1 MERCPR
7 CGLNRRS
14 VRSEFCPA
22 CGQEFPALSPRP
34 ETPPLPVPLQRET
47 SLPIPT
53 TRGPQFHATSMP
65 APLNPAAGTFGQ
77 ESESSGF
84 FGSQTVQG
92 VVIHLDGPYMVKPS
106 FNWMKLVLF
115 ILLLPVIVSAGL
127 AFAFIYAIWSLV
139 FGSRSGR
146 GGLLSNLSSQVLGFF
161 LTGRLFGPKDQV
173 PMLNVRLRLKSGEE
187 RHAQIRGEI
196 LIGNFNVGDDVMLQ
210 GFTRGGM
217 LMVVGGRNL
226 RTNSEIRIKRR

>member
-22 CGQEFPALSPRP
+22 CGHEFPAPSAGA

-53 TRGPQFHATSMP
+53 ARRPQFHAASLP
-65 APLNPAAGTFGQ
+65 VSLNPAAGTFGQ
-77 ESESSGF
+77 GSGSSGF
-84 FGSQTVQG
+84 FGSQTIQG
-92 VVIHLDGPYMVKPS
+92 VVIHIDGPYMVKPS
-106 FNWMKLVLF
+106 FNWMKLLLF
-115 ILLLPVIVSAGL
+115 ILLLPVIVGAGL
-127 AFAFIYAIWSLV
+127 AFVFVYAIWSLV

-161 LTGRLFGPKDQV
+161 LTGKLFGPKDQV
-173 PMLNVRLRLKSGEE
+173 PMLNVRLRLPSGEE
-187 RHAQIRGEI
+187 RHAQIKGEV
-196 LIGNFNVGDDVMLQ
+196 LIGNFNVGDEVMLH

-217 LMVVGGRNL
+217 LMVAEGRNL